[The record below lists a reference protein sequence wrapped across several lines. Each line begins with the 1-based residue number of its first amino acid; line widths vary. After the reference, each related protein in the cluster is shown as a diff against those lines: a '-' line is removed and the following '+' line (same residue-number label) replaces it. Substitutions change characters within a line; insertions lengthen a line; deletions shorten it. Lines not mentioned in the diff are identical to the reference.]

1 MIHSI
6 TNQVWSRQSQ
16 TVFTKT
22 YKKKNHNYKYKAL
35 WIIVQDHF
43 IKIKKSTAKSQNMV
57 CNLMKQYHSLKNI
70 KKSWQIMKST
80 PLDIWTLSFWKFWL
94 VGWVQQAGLFARYI
108 NFLGMFWSF
117 AYNQKLHLGK
127 PWKINLET
135 KIKLGIKVVWFNFI

>member
-16 TVFTKT
+16 TVFTKK

-80 PLDIWTLSFWKFWL
+80 RYLNSFFLKILASRLSATSRAICKIYKSS
-94 VGWVQQAGLFARYI
+94 RYVFI
-108 NFLGMFWSF
+108 LCLQS
-117 AYNQKLHLGK
+117 KLHLGK
-127 PWKINLET
+127 P
-135 KIKLGIKVVWFNFI
+135 

>member
-16 TVFTKT
+16 TVFTKK

-80 PLDIWTLSFWKFWL
+80 RYLNSFFLKILASRLSATSRAICKIYKFS
-94 VGWVQQAGLFARYI
+94 RYVLI
-108 NFLGMFWSF
+108 LCL
-117 AYNQKLHLGK
+117 QL
-127 PWKINLET
+127 KIAS
-135 KIKLGIKVVWFNFI
+135 W